1 MFMKRI
7 EGMVATMVSLSVDR
21 LIAPLNAQPDTLLAP
36 DAESSRA
43 VSPSLG
49 YGPVTTTSA
58 ANGTGQAGLVTSATG
73 AAGALAGWAIAS
85 LGRQLAT
92 PDVHSTMTV
101 PSALTVPE
109 VTSPMTSPN
118 LSGDSGRATSS
129 FAAPAGTSRGASA
142 GPAAGVRSFGAGA
155 SGSGGS
161 GMKLG
166 GAKKAA
172 GPSSLVAEVIA
183 DEWADGDGDAVENAW
198 GTDDLIDVNA
208 DADDWGKRGSSP
220 FRMSYCGQLYKY

>member
-1 MFMKRI
+1 
-7 EGMVATMVSLSVDR
+7 V
-21 LIAPLNAQPDTLLAP
+21 QPDTLLAP
-36 DAESSRA
+36 DADSSRA
-43 VSPSLG
+43 ASPSLG

-58 ANGTGQAGLVTSATG
+58 TNGTGQAGLVTSATG

-101 PSALTVPE
+101 PSALAVPDA
-109 VTSPMTSPN
+109 TSPVTSPN
-118 LSGDSGRATSS
+118 LSGDSGRPMSSLAT
-129 FAAPAGTSRGASA
+129 PAGISRGASA
-142 GPAAGVRSFGAGA
+142 GPAAGVRSFGAGG
-155 SGSGGS
+155 SGSGGSSGS

-166 GAKKAA
+166 GAKKSA

-208 DADDWGKRGSSP
+208 DADDWGERDFDPHPGL
-220 FRMSYCGQLYKY
+220 RLLVRLLM